1 VRGLRPIAFGF
12 GKALRRRYRLKVRY
26 VAMKAAA
33 LAVAALATLL
43 LLALSPASAQEGWV
57 IHSMDTRYE
66 IAPSGQVAV
75 TEDLAVDFGSL
86 QQHGIFRD
94 IPIRYAYDDQHDRL
108 SDISDVTVD
117 DGANAI
123 PFELISSDANL
134 RIKIGDPDKLVTGR
148 QRYRINYKITGA
160 LNPFPDHDELYW
172 NITGNAWPVTIEAAS
187 AGVFLPGPGGIQ
199 NIACYQGL
207 TGSTDPCKSTTDPVL
222 ARGGHFSATF
232 AASHPLS
239 PGEGLTVAVGITKGV
254 IDVGPPVL
262 VDKEKTGTDAVLDYF
277 RVTPLS
283 VALTFALAAALLAV
297 ILRLWWAAGRDRWY
311 GDMAHADLHPQ
322 SRTRPLFAHET
333 LVVEYQPP
341 EAPVSGTASR
351 PAQTPLPAH
360 GEVSNHERS
369 EGKRRLR
376 PAEIGV
382 LIDERADTLDVSATI
397 VDLAV
402 RKYLLIKEV
411 EEGGV
416 FGLFK
421 TRDYELQRLEPSP
434 GDLLP
439 YESTLLTAL
448 FESGDSV
455 RLKDLKNK
463 FYTDLADVKKE
474 LYHEATDVQHF
485 FARNPET
492 IRNIY
497 RVAGLIMAG
506 VGVAGVFLLGSWL
519 GGGIVA
525 IPLVI
530 AGLVLAVISGA
541 MPRRTAEGRRMYRRS
556 LGFRLFMVTAEKERQ
571 RFAEQQNIFSDYL
584 PYAIVFQCVKKW
596 AKAFEDLGIEPSAPV
611 WYVGTGAFIAADF
624 ADGMSDF
631 SSSISNVMAST
642 PGGHGG
648 SGFGGGGGSGG
659 GGGGGGGGAW

>member
-1 VRGLRPIAFGF
+1 MSIRPLIVLTLSIA
-12 GKALRRRYRLKVRY
+12 LL
-26 VAMKAAA
+26 AA
-33 LAVAALATLL
+33 LLL
-43 LLALSPASAQEGWV
+43 VLPASAREGWV

-66 IAPSGQVAV
+66 IAQSGQVAV

-94 IPIRYAYDDQHDRL
+94 VPIRYAYDDQHDRL

-123 PFELISSDANL
+123 PFELVSSDANL
-134 RIKIGDPDKLVTGR
+134 RIKVGDPDRLVTGP
-148 QRYRINYKITGA
+148 QRYRINYNITGA

-172 NITGNAWPVTIEAAS
+172 NITGNEWPVTIENVTAS
-187 AGVFLPGPGGIQ
+187 VVLPSTGVQ
-199 NIACYQGL
+199 RVACYEGPL
-207 TGSTDPCKSTTDPVL
+207 GSTTPCEL
-222 ARGGHFSATF
+222 ARPATDRAVF
-232 AASHPLS
+232 AASQPLS
-239 PGEGLTVAVGITKGV
+239 PGEGLTVVVGITKGV
-254 IDVGPPVL
+254 INVAPPVL
-262 VDKEKTGTDAVLDYF
+262 VDKEKTGADAVLDYF
-277 RVTPLS
+277 RITPLS
-283 VALTFALAAALLAV
+283 VALTIVSAAALIAV

-311 GDMAHADLHPQ
+311 GDMAHAELHPQ
-322 SRTRPLFAHET
+322 STTHPLFAHET
-333 LVVEYQPP
+333 IVVEYQPP
-341 EAPVSGTASR
+341 DTSSDGDDT
-351 PAQTPLPAH
+351 
-360 GEVSNHERS
+360 
-369 EGKRRLR
+369 RRLR
-376 PAEIGV
+376 PAEIG
-382 LIDERADTLDVSATI
+382 LLMDERADTLDVSATI

-402 RKYLLIKEV
+402 RKYLLIKET

-421 TRDYELQRLEPSP
+421 TKDYELQRLEPPP

-439 YESTLLTAL
+439 YESSLLAAL
-448 FESGDSV
+448 FESGDTV
-455 RLKDLKNK
+455 RLEDLKNK
-463 FYTDLADVKKE
+463 FYKDLADVKKE

-497 RVAGLIMAG
+497 RVAGLVMAG

-519 GGGIVA
+519 GGGIVP

-530 AGLVLAVISGA
+530 AGLLLAFISGA

-556 LGFRLFMVTAEKERQ
+556 LGFRLYMLTAEKERQ

-584 PYAIVFQCVKKW
+584 PYAIVFQCVQKW
-596 AKAFEDLGIEPSAPV
+596 AKAFADLGIEPSAPS
-611 WYVGTGAFIAADF
+611 WYIGSGAFIASDF
-624 ADGMSDF
+624 ADGMSGF